1 MAGAARYTAILDAN
15 VLYPQLVR
23 DLLLSLAACG
33 LYHARWSADI
43 HEEWTRNLKAKMPD
57 LGPKVDAIVDAMNR
71 SVPDCLVTGYER
83 LIPVLELP
91 DAGDRHVLAA
101 AIVGHADAIVT
112 FNLKDFPAEVLK
124 AFDIEAQHPDEFVMN
139 QLQLHEVRAL
149 TAVKEMR
156 ARWKNPSRSAEE
168 LLTLLEARGLPQT
181 AEHLHSALGL
191 I

>member
-1 MAGAARYTAILDAN
+1 MAGSARYTAILDAN

-43 HEEWTRNLKAKMPD
+43 HEEWTRNFKVKMPD
-57 LGPKVDAIVDAMNR
+57 LGPKIDAIVDALNR
-71 SVPDCLVTGYER
+71 AVPDCLVTGYEQ
-83 LIPVLELP
+83 LIPALKLP
-91 DAGDRHVLAA
+91 DVDDRHVLAA
-101 AIVGHADAIVT
+101 AIVGHADTIVT

-124 AFDIEAQHPDEFVMN
+124 TFDIEVHHPDDFVMN

-156 ARWKNPSRSAEE
+156 ARWKNPPRSAEE
-168 LLTLLEARGLPQT
+168 LLILLEARGLPQT
-181 AEHLHSALGL
+181 AEHLHNALGL

>member
-57 LGPKVDAIVDAMNR
+57 LGPKV
-71 SVPDCLVTGYER
+71 
-83 LIPVLELP
+83 
-91 DAGDRHVLAA
+91 
-101 AIVGHADAIVT
+101 DAIVT

>member
-1 MAGAARYTAILDAN
+1 MAGSARYTAILDAN

-43 HEEWTRNLKAKMPD
+43 HEEWTRNFKVKMPD
-57 LGPKVDAIVDAMNR
+57 LGPKIDAIVDALNR
-71 SVPDCLVTGYER
+71 AVPDCLVTGYEQ
-83 LIPVLELP
+83 LIPALKLP
-91 DAGDRHVLAA
+91 DVDDRHVLAA
-101 AIVGHADAIVT
+101 AIVGHADTIVT

-124 AFDIEAQHPDEFVMN
+124 TFDIEVHHPDDFVMN

-156 ARWKNPSRSAEE
+156 ARWKNSPRSAEE
-168 LLTLLEARGLPQT
+168 LLTLLDARGLPQT
-181 AEHLHSALGL
+181 AEHLHNALGL